1 MVFTATFS
9 DVPLGRLKCPST
21 TEPNSPVGIRM
32 INKHLHVFMNC
43 DSPWTH
49 SVVTPLT
56 FSQDLPYR
64 EQAPSDHDILKFGLE
79 LLANPEVPNYRE
91 DTQTSIINVEH
102 TFGTIIKV
110 QHTHTHT
117 TVSLLLI
124 PEHTCDFH
132 HRAVVAP
139 WGLVLH
145 DRLLLVSTSKQPPAE
160 GARETQKKRETESQI
175 AQGKMRHSATSTVLR
190 MIVRALCG
198 KEGWL

>member
-117 TVSLLLI
+117 HYSI
-124 PEHTCDFH
+124 P
-132 HRAVVAP
+132 
-139 WGLVLH
+139 
-145 DRLLLVSTSKQPPAE
+145 PP
-160 GARETQKKRETESQI
+160 
-175 AQGKMRHSATSTVLR
+175 HSGTYV
-190 MIVRALCG
+190 
-198 KEGWL
+198 